1 MYKVYFDGVAVHD
14 PSLADQTKILVDGK
28 VKKQV
33 NCADSFTFTIY
44 PNNVGYSS
52 LNLMTTSV
60 IVKKDN
66 TILFH
71 GRPLTE
77 DTGWENQKTI
87 VCEGDLAL
95 FNDTVM
101 RPYEYTGTVANYINL
116 LVNTHNAQADQSKQ
130 ITVRTVN
137 VTDSNNNIVRSSSD
151 YVSVLEE
158 LMNKTVGTL
167 GGYLITEYTSNG
179 TIYLD
184 YLSDSTSGTNQTLE
198 VGKNILDFQRSL
210 SAEALATALIPL
222 GAADDDG
229 NRLTIKSVNNN
240 QDYIIDA
247 NAVSESGT
255 IYTTVTWD
263 DVTVASNLLAKAT
276 AALADLKRK
285 VPRIQLSAVDLTNAG
300 ANVNAIG
307 FFQYVTVVDTA
318 HNLSGQYLIT
328 EREWNLSAPE
338 NDTVTFG
345 SEEKTISGATA
356 HNSSAVDSIKDTII
370 NTAIPIVEAQTE
382 LLKGGTNGH
391 MVIGTNSNG
400 ESNELFF
407 LDTDSVLTARSVLRI
422 NQNGIGFSTNGINGP
437 YTTAWTIDGSFNAS
451 WIKTGT
457 LDVDDITVSGTLT
470 DSQGKNSWNMATGA
484 FNLTKGT
491 IHITTNA
498 ASLDVIVLDYGTKE
512 TSISPNNITLSETSD
527 YVGTRMDSESFKVFS
542 DFESGL
548 TENVGAELKEDGLHI
563 NEIDYHKEQV
573 TVDKDGLTISDLDSN
588 HDPRVRATLDL
599 TDGLTFYN
607 TNGSVSQQYPFT
619 YKSRT
624 SYGTINAYS
633 SRITVDSGG
642 FYRWGTTCFVNFV
655 FTGAYTATNG
665 PRITNALPVP
675 AMSTPLLCLDITNDA
690 ASTSEAVN
698 CFINTSG
705 YIYTKT
711 LTSGHKYI
719 VSGTYT
725 L

>member
-300 ANVNAIG
+300 ANVNAID

-491 IHITTNA
+491 FHVKTTA
-498 ASLDVIVLDYGTKE
+498 ASNNIIRLVKVDIADIPRIYTEISPEKIYISDVEYGNEDAEYAPNKVSFYVHDYPGIYDPLLSAEYTNEGINLYTVDEVLE
-512 TSISPNNITLSETSD
+512 TSTLM
-527 YVGTRMDSESFKVFS
+527 GT
-542 DFESGL
+542 L
-548 TENVGAELKEDGLHI
+548 NA
-563 NEIDYHKEQV
+563 
-573 TVDKDGLTISDLDSN
+573 
-588 HDPRVRATLDL
+588 
-599 TDGLTFYN
+599 DGLTFYN
-607 TNGSVSQQYPFT
+607 ANGSTSAEFPSH
-619 YKSRT
+619 YKSRE
-624 SYGTINAYS
+624 SLGTINPYS
-633 SRITVDSGG
+633 SRGTISSGG
-642 FYRWGTTCFVNFV
+642 FYRVGSQCNINFV
-655 FTGAYTATNG
+655 FLSSYTSTGSA
-665 PRITNALPVP
+665 RITG
-675 AMSTPLLCLDITNDA
+675 MSAHPQFTSPLQAYDLTDNV
-690 ASTSEAVN
+690 AVS
-698 CFINTSG
+698 CYVNTSG
-705 YIYTKT
+705 NIY
-711 LTSGHKYI
+711 LNPVTSGHQYAI
-719 VSGTYT
+719 GGTFII
-725 L
+725 

>member
-60 IVKKDN
+60 MVKKDN

-101 RPYEYTGTVANYINL
+101 RPYEYTGTVANYIAL
-116 LVNTHNAQADQSKQ
+116 LVNGHNAQADQSKQ

-137 VTDSNNNIVRSSSD
+137 VTDSNNNIVRSNSD

-184 YLSDSTSGTNQTLE
+184 YLSDSSSGTNQTLE

-210 SAEALATALIPL
+210 SAEALATAIIPL

-263 DVTVASNLLAKAT
+263 NVTVASNLLAKAT

-470 DSQGKNSWNMATGA
+470 DSQGNNSWNMATGE
-484 FNLTKGT
+484 FLLKKGS
-491 IHITTNA
+491 INIETNNA
-498 ASLDVIVLDYGTKE
+498 QDDQIRLKYGTAE
-512 TSISPNNITLSETSD
+512 TRIYPEMYAVQDTDPGTQTFVDCDGISVYNEYAGGGESEQARVILGVDMTTHD
-527 YVGTRMDSESFKVFS
+527 DPVLEFYDDGCNSER
-542 DFESGL
+542 L
-548 TENVGAELKEDGLHI
+548 
-563 NEIDYHKEQV
+563 
-573 TVDKDGLTISDLDSN
+573 
-588 HDPRVRATLDL
+588 RAKLDL
-599 TDGLTFYN
+599 TNGLTFYN
-607 TNGSVSQQYPFT
+607 TSGGVDAQYPPI
-619 YKSRT
+619 YKART
-624 SYGTINAYS
+624 NFGTVNVYS
-633 SRITVDSGG
+633 SRGTIDSGG
-642 FYRWGTTCFVNFV
+642 YYRWGTTCFVNFV
-655 FTGAYTATNG
+655 FSCTYTGTSG
-665 PRITNALPVP
+665 PRMSNALPVP
-675 AMSTPLLCLDITNDA
+675 AMATPLLCLDITGDA
-690 ASTSEAVN
+690 VSSSEMVN
-698 CFINTSG
+698 CYINTSG
-705 YIYTKT
+705 YIYMKT

>member
-60 IVKKDN
+60 MVKKDN

-470 DSQGKNSWNMATGA
+470 DSQGNNSWNMATGA
-484 FNLTKGT
+484 FN
-491 IHITTNA
+491 ITNGSINIQTS
-498 ASLDVIVLDYGTKE
+498 SLSDDRIKLRHGSHTSAMMAGELSVRGFDENLYANYHYTGLGVYTDYGGGEQTVVDLGVDQ
-512 TSISPNNITLSETSD
+512 NNAPSLEMYDYDGSD
-527 YVGTRMDSESFKVFS
+527 ERLRVK
-542 DFESGL
+542 
-548 TENVGAELKEDGLHI
+548 
-563 NEIDYHKEQV
+563 
-573 TVDKDGLTISDLDSN
+573 LDI
-588 HDPRVRATLDL
+588 A
-599 TDGLTFYN
+599 DGLTFFN
-607 TNGSVSQQYPFT
+607 TSGGIDAQYPPI
-619 YKSRT
+619 YKART
-624 SYGTINAYS
+624 NFGTVNVYS
-633 SRITVDSGG
+633 SRGTIDSGG
-642 FYRWGTTCFVNFV
+642 YYRWGTTCFVNFV
-655 FTGAYTATNG
+655 FSCTYTGTNG
-665 PRITNALPVP
+665 PRISNALPVP
-675 AMSTPLLCLDITNDA
+675 AMATPLLCLDITGDA
-690 ASTSEAVN
+690 VSSSEMVN
-698 CFINTSG
+698 CYINTSG
-705 YIYTKT
+705 YIYMKT